1 MRGMTYKAIFI
12 ASLAG
17 SFLQAALSRVAD
29 EVVME
34 FAKFHLLEDIFV
46 ITGRPSPETSHK
58 LIFAVKQD
66 TDLLDKILAVQKK
79 AVNLLARRQK
89 PSLALLTEFKATSEQ
104 VPSLDSRFE
113 KLPAGVVD
121 TELQRVVREIRDT
134 AQLTEQLL
142 EQSLAEAA
150 RANGQPVPVVGAADG
165 LPAKLPWMQRVPI
178 AQQADGLAD
187 QKRLERESAQ
197 MQKNYQGK
205 RAGP

>member
-66 TDLLDKILAVQKK
+66 TDLLDKILLDVSEPTSPNYGLHLSRDQ
-79 AVNLLARRQK
+79 VFTPMIFGN
-89 PSLALLTEFKATSEQ
+89 SLSPPLIF
-104 VPSLDSRFE
+104 
-113 KLPAGVVD
+113 
-121 TELQRVVREIRDT
+121 
-134 AQLTEQLL
+134 
-142 EQSLAEAA
+142 
-150 RANGQPVPVVGAADG
+150 RANF
-165 LPAKLPWMQRVPI
+165 LFF
-178 AQQADGLAD
+178 
-187 QKRLERESAQ
+187 LENR
-197 MQKNYQGK
+197 
-205 RAGP
+205 